1 MSGDYGAVAHWR
13 PLRGFWLAAVVA
25 GVALGAVLAAN
36 WRYHR
41 RVEREQGWVGAGPA
55 CATLS
60 GAAYAARGYR
70 THERAMDY
78 DGATIA
84 RQFGHVMCKDVD
96 TPGRFGFV
104 THPVCQFTSP
114 GAIRVRQG
122 GIEAFFEPGV
132 GHVATVSLT
141 ASGARC
147 TVAGQ
152 FTLFSDPTN

>member
-36 WRYHR
+36 WSYHR
-41 RVEREQGWVGAGPA
+41 RVEREQGWVGAGPV

-84 RQFGHVMCKDVD
+84 RQFGHVMQGRRYAGPLRLRHPSRLPVHE
-96 TPGRFGFV
+96 PGRDPRPPRRHRGV
-104 THPVCQFTSP
+104 LRAGRRPRGHCQP
-114 GAIRVRQG
+114 YGVRRPLHCG
-122 GIEAFFEPGV
+122 RSVHAVLRPDE
-132 GHVATVSLT
+132 L
-141 ASGARC
+141 
-147 TVAGQ
+147 
-152 FTLFSDPTN
+152 